1 MIRAVV
7 RVGDGNGSF
16 VSQIPYSTG
25 FESQPVSV
33 AVADFD
39 SDSFLDMIVA
49 NYATNS
55 IVLLLGYGDGTF
67 QDAKVVSI
75 AYGSHPFSL
84 VSGDFNNDRKLDFA
98 VANYGTDNLKIMLQT
113 C

>member
-1 MIRAVV
+1 MALLLARYRTQLASNLNLLQLLLLILTAIHFSI
-7 RVGDGNGSF
+7 D
-16 VSQIPYSTG
+16 I
-25 FESQPVSV
+25 
-33 AVADFD
+33 
-39 SDSFLDMIVA
+39 IVA